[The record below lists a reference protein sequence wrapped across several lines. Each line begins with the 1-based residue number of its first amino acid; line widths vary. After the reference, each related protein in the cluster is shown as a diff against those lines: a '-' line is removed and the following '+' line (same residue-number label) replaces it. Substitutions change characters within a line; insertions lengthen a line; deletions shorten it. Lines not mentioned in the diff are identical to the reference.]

1 MADDPTTNNE
11 AGFDPNDITQDG
23 ETAGKEWLESNVSAR
38 VDEWVGKKIGEFE
51 IIQIIGTGGMGNV
64 YEARQLHPHRSV
76 ALKIVKSAAANPATL
91 HRFEMESE
99 MLARLQHPGIAQ
111 VYDSGH
117 QMQGDT
123 LLPFFAMEYV
133 PGSRSITDYAESE
146 HLSRK
151 GRLELLL
158 LVCSAVQFGHGRG
171 VIHRDLKPSNILIT
185 ASGRP
190 KVIDFGVALM
200 AGADE
205 VEKTITITGR
215 FVGTL
220 QWASPEQCGDD
231 PHDVDVRTDVYS
243 LGVIM
248 YQLMVGELPYS
259 LKGIPLYR
267 APLVVRET
275 KPIPPRSVDETIPVE
290 IEQILA
296 KSLRKDRESRY
307 DSVAELA
314 MDLKRFLLDQPI
326 HAKPPT
332 TIRRLRLYAKRNQ
345 LKFKAGIVVALAI
358 LLGLTGLIWGLVES
372 EKRSREFQELY
383 TTARDATEIAEHR
396 AYTSSIATVQSAIAN
411 NSWKMAREHLGATE
425 REYRGWEWNYL
436 NGIVDHSIGVWPVGD
451 RPNALVT
458 SPDGESV
465 AVAFE
470 GVRIGI
476 IDESREVLR
485 TLQMTNRVSSLAF
498 TSGGSMLVIGMVG
511 GEIALVD
518 LEEDT
523 LLTFDSDSTEV
534 SSIEAGD
541 KGTFLTGHSNGKV
554 HLWGIDGGLV
564 ESYDS
569 GSGTV
574 LSMALDVGG
583 GYLAIGKTN
592 GDIQIWNQEERKL
605 STSKSLH
612 RNAVYDLVFLENGN
626 LISVGGDGILGVF
639 GSALQSAADSIRVSN
654 EALFSATLVDNKIAT
669 AGKDGVIRLWDVDT
683 FELLDELR
691 GHDDWIWSIGSVGD
705 KRLAS
710 VSRDG
715 KILWWSTAQP
725 ALSALRT
732 TDKLPASDI
741 AFVWNDILAVV
752 SEFEPNVQIINV
764 VNQESKTIQSSHEHE
779 LTSVK
784 HIPKTS
790 KLVTGDVGGDVRI
803 WDVESGVAGDMFGK
817 CNGQISTLAVSANGK
832 FVASG
837 TLHGEVSVW
846 DVKKKSLVLQEV
858 LSDSNVLSITFG
870 NDGKTLF
877 VSLSRD
883 SVIALEI
890 ASGKELWGQK
900 NRADVVAMEF
910 VHSRNALLI
919 AEVTNGL
926 QLLDATTGSVLQ
938 EGIARG
944 ESLRDIA
951 LFPDEK
957 RIATVLSDGTIS
969 IWDAK
974 RLVVIASFPSSSS
987 AGCISV
993 SSDGYVLSFGG
1004 GDAKIQ
1010 LMDGLSRSAR
1020 LTNTNNAKS
1029 D

>member
-1 MADDPTTNNE
+1 MADDPTTNHDSD
-11 AGFDPNDITQDG
+11 FSPNDITQDG

-38 VDEWVGKKIGEFE
+38 VDEWVGQRIGEFE

-76 ALKIVKSAAANPATL
+76 ALKIVKSAAASPATL
-91 HRFEMESE
+91 QRFEMESE

-133 PGSRSITDYAESE
+133 PGSRSITEYAESE

-158 LVCSAVQFGHGRG
+158 LVCNAVQFGHGRG

-205 VEKTITITGR
+205 VEKTITLTGR

-220 QWASPEQCGDD
+220 QWASPEQCGED

-267 APLVVRET
+267 APLVVREA
-275 KPIPPRSVDETIPVE
+275 KPIPPRTIDETIPVE

-296 KSLRKDRESRY
+296 KALTKDRESRY
-307 DSVAELA
+307 ESVAELA
-314 MDLKRFLLDQPI
+314 MDLKRFLSDQPI

-332 TIRRLRLYAKRNQ
+332 SIRRLRLYAKRNQ
-345 LKFKAGIVVALAI
+345 LKFKAGIVVVLAI

-372 EKRSREFQELY
+372 TKRSKEFQEMY
-383 TTARDATEIAEHR
+383 STAQDATDKAEQR
-396 AYTSSIATVQSAIAN
+396 AYTSKIATVQTAIAN
-411 NSWKMAREHLGATE
+411 NSWKMAREHLASAE
-425 REYRGWEWNYL
+425 RKYRGWEWHYL
-436 NGIVDHSIGVWPVGD
+436 HGIVDHSIGVWPVGD

-485 TLQMTNRVSSLAF
+485 TLQMTERVSSLAF
-498 TSGGSMLVIGMVG
+498 ATGGTMLVIGMADG
-511 GEIALVD
+511 GIALVD
-518 LEEDT
+518 LVEDT
-523 LLTFDSDSTEV
+523 LLRFDSDSTEV
-534 SSIEAGD
+534 SSITAGNEG
-541 KGTFLTGHSNGKV
+541 KFLTGHSNGLV
-554 HLWGIDGGLV
+554 HFWDIEGVLLRTF
-564 ESYDS
+564 DS

-574 LSMALDVGG
+574 LSLAIDFSGK
-583 GYLAIGKTN
+583 YLAIGKTN
-592 GDIQIWNQEERKL
+592 GDVQIWNQEEGKMITKR
-605 STSKSLH
+605 SLH
-612 RNAVYDLVFLENGN
+612 RDAVYDLVFLKNGN
-626 LISVGGDGILGVF
+626 LISVGGDGVLRIF
-639 GSALQSAADSIRVSN
+639 DPALQTSVESIRVSD
-654 EALFSATLVDNKIAT
+654 EALFTATLVDNKIAT
-669 AGKDGVIRLWDVDT
+669 AGKDGVIRLWDENT
-683 FELLDELR
+683 FALLDELR
-691 GHDDWIWSIGSVGD
+691 GHDDWVWSIGTIGD
-705 KRLAS
+705 RRLAS

-715 KILWWSTAQP
+715 NILWWSTVQP
-725 ALSALRT
+725 TLSAVRT

-741 AFVWNDILAVV
+741 AFVWNDTLAVV
-752 SEFEPNVQIINV
+752 SEFEPDVQIINV
-764 VNQESKTIQSSHEHE
+764 VTRESRTKQSSHGHE
-779 LTSVK
+779 LTTVK

-790 KLVTGDVGGDVRI
+790 SLVTGDVGGNVRM
-803 WDVESGVAGDMFGK
+803 WDSDSGVAGDMFGK
-817 CNGQISTLAVSANGK
+817 CNGQVSSLAVSASGK
-832 FVASG
+832 RVAAG
-837 TLHGEVSVW
+837 TLHGEISVW
-846 DVKKKSLVLQEV
+846 AVQKKSLLLQV
-858 LSDSNVLSITFG
+858 ALSDSNVLALSFG

-883 SVIALEI
+883 AVVAIDIAT
-890 ASGKELWGQK
+890 GNELWKQK

-910 VHSRNALLI
+910 VHSQNALLTAEATNEI
-919 AEVTNGL
+919 QFLEVTNGTV
-926 QLLDATTGSVLQ
+926 LLV
-938 EGIARG
+938 G
-944 ESLRDIA
+944 EASGDSLRDIA

-957 RIATVLSDGTIS
+957 RIATLLADGTVS
-969 IWDAK
+969 IWDAET
-974 RLVVIASFPSSSS
+974 LVEIASFPSSSS
-987 AGCISV
+987 ADCVSV
-993 SSDGYVLSFGG
+993 SSDGYVLSVGG

-1010 LMDGLSRSAR
+1010 LMDGMSRSAR
-1020 LTNTNNAKS
+1020 LTNTNNGKS